1 VEQRVVLPELI
12 SVVVVDYLVEPGAE
26 VLDLPAVSM
35 PVAVVVLLPIKI
47 IYQLQRAVHIL

>member
-1 VEQRVVLPELI
+1 M
-12 SVVVVDYLVEPGAE
+12 SVAVVDCLVEPVAE

-35 PVAVVVLLPIKI
+35 PEAAEVRLPIKI